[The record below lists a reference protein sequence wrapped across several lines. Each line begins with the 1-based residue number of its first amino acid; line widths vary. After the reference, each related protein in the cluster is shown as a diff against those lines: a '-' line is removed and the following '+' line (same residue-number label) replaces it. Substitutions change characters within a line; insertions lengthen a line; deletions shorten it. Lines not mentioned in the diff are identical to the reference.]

1 MKAQHFVLKLHFARA
16 LFGVWQ
22 LSSGTSGKGPTCQ
35 WRRRKRWGF
44 DPWVR
49 KICWRMAWQPTPV
62 FLPGESHEQRGL
74 VGYNPYSRRVRHYWS
89 NLAHTHTH
97 THTHT
102 RVKSL
107 KIILNI
113 KKIRRRTI
121 SKLNS
126 VVAFKRQHKLTDMK
140 SCPMEMGD
148 QS

>member
-1 MKAQHFVLKLHFARA
+1 MKAQHFILKLHFARA
-16 LFGVWQ
+16 LFGVWW
-22 LSSGTSGKGPTCQ
+22 LPSGASGKEPACQ

-49 KICWRMAWQPTPV
+49 KIWMAWQPTPV
-62 FLPGESHEQRGL
+62 FLPGESHERRSL

-97 THTHT
+97 THMGEKFKDHF
-102 RVKSL
+102 KY
-107 KIILNI
+107 
-113 KKIRRRTI
+113 KKIRKRAI

-126 VVAFKRQHKLTDMK
+126 VIAFKCQHKLTDMK